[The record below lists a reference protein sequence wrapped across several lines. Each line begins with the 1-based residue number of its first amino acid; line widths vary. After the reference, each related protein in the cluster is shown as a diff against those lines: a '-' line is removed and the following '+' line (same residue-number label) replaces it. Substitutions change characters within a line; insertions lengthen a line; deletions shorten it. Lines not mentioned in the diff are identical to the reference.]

1 MPIKVYKYEETLT
14 FHFHNANPKGKNAS
28 DCVYRAISVAL
39 DQDYATTMR
48 EMTEQALKIG
58 YAPNET
64 KTIKSYME
72 SKGWVTFKEPR
83 DRENKKIPVGKFAL
97 KCNPEEIIVANVG
110 SHHTS
115 LIKECKI
122 WDTWDCSRKP
132 IHIYWRKIK

>member
-1 MPIKVYKYEETLT
+1 MGVCKYKETDT

-48 EMTEQALKIG
+48 EMTEFAIKIG

-64 KTIKSYME
+64 KTIKGFME
-72 SKGWVTFKEPR
+72 SKGWTTFKEPR
-83 DRENKKIPVGKFAL
+83 DLDNKKIPIGRFL
-97 KCNPEEIIVANVG
+97 KRCTRSDVIVANVG

-115 LIKECKI
+115 LIKEGRV
-122 WDTWDCSRKP
+122 WDTWDCTRNP
-132 IHIYWRKIK
+132 IHIYWRKV